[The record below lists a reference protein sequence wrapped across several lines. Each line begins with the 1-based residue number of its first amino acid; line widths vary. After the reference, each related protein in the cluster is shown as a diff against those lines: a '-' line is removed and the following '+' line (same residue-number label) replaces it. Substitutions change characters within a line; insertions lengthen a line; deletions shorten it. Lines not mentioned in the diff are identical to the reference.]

1 MQMNMI
7 AIARIE
13 KTRFRLRRA
22 RRSSIFTHFSSPQE
36 EGGKLGF
43 LFTHSQGEN
52 PNGIGEHNLNL
63 QEGTSLGQARGWGG
77 HPIAH
82 SVPGYYGQ
90 RVTRNSSII
99 EISSFVIDEASSSVS
114 LYHKNFLVSDRQK
127 RGHDH
132 LSKARFRRASI
143 TQ

>member
-7 AIARIE
+7 AVDRQNKISPA
-13 KTRFRLRRA
+13 KGSKVQNFYP
-22 RRSSIFTHFSSPQE
+22 FSSPQE

-43 LFTHSQGEN
+43 LFTHSKGEN

-63 QEGTSLGQARGWGG
+63 QEGTSLCKARGWGG

-90 RVTRNSSII
+90 RVTRNSSICTDGLLA
-99 EISSFVIDEASSSVS
+99 ETERMPLLLS
-114 LYHKNFLVSDRQK
+114 LV
-127 RGHDH
+127 
-132 LSKARFRRASI
+132 
-143 TQ
+143 